1 MSDAIVRLR
10 LDAGNYSQTLKS
22 ATRELQN
29 TVRQVREMGATFA
42 VTDKEETNFAQ
53 SFAKLATSATST
65 KQQLREITSA
75 INDLKTAYAAMT
87 GEERNSPF
95 GKGLKDSIDQLIERA
110 GILRDTMADT
120 TQAINNAASDTR
132 GFDQL
137 IGAANVMTGAYGVL
151 TAGAELFGM
160 STLSNSEAMRKLQTA
175 IALCSSAQ
183 TLQNA
188 LQKQGAVYQ
197 GVLAVQARARAQA
210 EALATS
216 STKAATVAQKAFNL
230 VAKANPYALLATAIV
245 AVGSAL
251 YAFTQKSKEA
261 SNVSG
266 ELSDKIKAQQS
277 LIKGTA
283 DAASGNITE
292 FEKLS
297 IEWANLRTE
306 AQQKQWIHDNQS
318 AFERLGL
325 SVNSVSGAFDVF
337 VRNKSKYIQAMTE
350 IARASAYMDLAKEQF
365 KKGVENS
372 LKVTKAP
379 TAKAGDYVSG
389 LSKEEQE
396 FIRGN
401 KKYYTTQQKMY
412 GGYRLSF
419 PTLTPA
425 GAQALFKRRSRN
437 ALRAK
442 NKNTEDINAVGE
454 YYIQKALDSGNK
466 AEELGLKSGGTS
478 KTQRR
483 RSGSGRT
490 VAAAVNKPLT
500 AEEKAE
506 LWRKANDE
514 MQKGTHGL
522 FNSSLKDANAA
533 YNENVKRLSG
543 NGAEYYAFRKLN
555 ELTPTELTPFK
566 LKDEQGY
573 KQSDGFKSLKFTES
587 ITKLRSGLDKVSDGI
602 SAGSSLVS
610 NISSIITTLGG
621 NSEALKTLTAVL
633 GIVSAVIQVATTAI
647 EVGAIAGLI
656 PFSNRFEGNAGGLQ
670 GLVADGS
677 IGGGQTLTAT
687 IKGEDIYLSNRNY
700 TRRTGK

>member
-10 LDAGNYSQTLKS
+10 LDAGNYEQTLKS

-53 SFAKLATSATST
+53 SFGRLATSASST
-65 KQQLREITSA
+65 KQQLREITAA
-75 INDLKTAYAAMT
+75 INDLKTAYTAMT

-95 GKGLKDSIDQLIERA
+95 GQGLKDSIDQLIERA

-137 IGAANVMTGAYGVL
+137 IGAANVMAGSYGVL
-151 TAGAELFGM
+151 SAGAELFGM

-230 VAKANPYALLATAIV
+230 VAKSNPYVLLASAIV
-245 AVGSAL
+245 AVGTAL

-261 SNVSG
+261 TSNASLLEDAIKSVKGATVDNQAKLEAYKTTLETAEKGTYQYAQAEKGLLEMAKSFNVSIQTKNG
-266 ELSDKIKAQQS
+266 H
-277 LIKGTA
+277 
-283 DAASGNITE
+283 IT
-292 FEKLS
+292 
-297 IEWANLRTE
+297 NL
-306 AQQKQWIHDNQS
+306 
-318 AFERLGL
+318 
-325 SVNSVSGAFDVF
+325 
-337 VRNKSKYIQAMTE
+337 
-350 IARASAYMDLAKEQF
+350 
-365 KKGVENS
+365 
-372 LKVTKAP
+372 TKAYN
-379 TAKAGDYVSG
+379 D
-389 LSKEEQE
+389 LSKAIWNASVQEAMFEANKNAIQKLIELKKEEAN
-396 FIRGN
+396 IRKNIATN
-401 KKYYTTQQKMY
+401 KKYEENSIST
-412 GGYRLSF
+412 S
-419 PTLTPA
+419 
-425 GAQALFKRRSRN
+425 
-437 ALRAK
+437 
-442 NKNTEDINAVGE
+442 DINTV
-454 YYIQKALDSGNK
+454 DSGTLRGKRLEGDLASNLK
-466 AEELGLKSGGTS
+466 AQEQVEQDLNTTNQQLNSMWKNVPYADNGGGTPKS
-478 KTQRR
+478 R
-483 RSGSGRT
+483 RSGGGGRT
-490 VAAAVNKPLT
+490 VAAAVEKPLT

-533 YNENVKRLSG
+533 YNENVKHLSS

-566 LKDEQGY
+566 FQDNQGY
-573 KQSDGFKSLKFTES
+573 KQSDGFQSLKFTES
-587 ITKLRSGLDKVSDGI
+587 ITKLRSGLDKVSDGV

-621 NSEALKTLTAVL
+621 NSEALKTLTTVL
-633 GIVSAVIQVATTAI
+633 GIVSSVIQVATTAI
-647 EVGAIAGLI
+647 EVGAILGLI
-656 PFSNRFEGNAGGLQ
+656 PLSNRFEGNAGGLQ
-670 GLVADGS
+670 GLIADGT

-700 TRRTGK
+700 TRRAGK

>member
-10 LDAGNYSQTLKS
+10 LDAGNYEQTLKS

-53 SFAKLATSATST
+53 SFGRLATSASST
-65 KQQLREITSA
+65 KQQLREITAA
-75 INDLKTAYAAMT
+75 INDLKTAYTAMT

-95 GKGLKDSIDQLIERA
+95 GQGLKDSIDQLIERA

-137 IGAANVMTGAYGVL
+137 IGAANVMAGSYGVL
-151 TAGAELFGM
+151 SAGAELFGV

-245 AVGSAL
+245 AVGTAL

-261 SNVSG
+261 TSNARLLEDAIKSVKGATVDNQAKLEAYKTTLETAEKGTYQYAQAEKGLLEMAKSFNVSVQTKNG
-266 ELSDKIKAQQS
+266 HIV
-277 LIKGTA
+277 
-283 DAASGNITE
+283 
-292 FEKLS
+292 
-297 IEWANLRTE
+297 NL
-306 AQQKQWIHDNQS
+306 
-318 AFERLGL
+318 
-325 SVNSVSGAFDVF
+325 
-337 VRNKSKYIQAMTE
+337 
-350 IARASAYMDLAKEQF
+350 
-365 KKGVENS
+365 
-372 LKVTKAP
+372 TKAYN
-379 TAKAGDYVSG
+379 D
-389 LSKEEQE
+389 LSKAIWNASVQEAMFEANKNAIQKLIELKKEEAN
-396 FIRGN
+396 IRKNIATN
-401 KKYYTTQQKMY
+401 KKYEDNSIST
-412 GGYRLSF
+412 S
-419 PTLTPA
+419 
-425 GAQALFKRRSRN
+425 
-437 ALRAK
+437 
-442 NKNTEDINAVGE
+442 DINTV
-454 YYIQKALDSGNK
+454 DSGTLRGKRLEGNLAANLK
-466 AEELGLKSGGTS
+466 AQKQVEQDLQTTNQQLNSMWEKVPYADNGGGTPKS
-478 KTQRR
+478 R
-483 RSGSGRT
+483 RSGGGRT
-490 VAAAVNKPLT
+490 VAATVNKPLT

-533 YNENVKRLSG
+533 YNENVKRLSS

-566 LKDEQGY
+566 FQDNQGY
-573 KQSDGFKSLKFTES
+573 KQSDGFQSLKFTES
-587 ITKLRSGLDKVSDGI
+587 ITKLRSGLDKVSDGV

-621 NSEALKTLTAVL
+621 NSEALKTLTTVL

-647 EVGAIAGLI
+647 EVGAILGLV
-656 PFSNRFEGNAGGLQ
+656 PLSNRFEGNAGGLQ
-670 GLVADGS
+670 GLIADGT

-700 TRRTGK
+700 IRRTGK

>member
-65 KQQLREITSA
+65 KQQLREITAA
-75 INDLKTAYAAMT
+75 INDLKTAYAAMS

-95 GKGLKDSIDQLIERA
+95 GRGLKDSIDQLIERA

-245 AVGSAL
+245 AVGTAL

-292 FEKLS
+292 FEKLC

-325 SVNSVSGAFDVF
+325 SVNSISDGFDVF
-337 VRNKSKYIQAMTE
+337 VRNKSRYIQAMTE
-350 IARASAYMDLAKEQF
+350 IARASAYMDLAKAQF
-365 KKGVENS
+365 KKGIENS
-372 LKVTKAP
+372 LKTTKVA
-379 TAKAGDYVSG
+379 TAKAGDNVYT
-389 LSKEEQE
+389 LSEDEQA
-396 FIRGN
+396 FVFGN
-401 KKYYTTQQKMY
+401 KKYHNTYKRY
-412 GGYRLSF
+412 GGSF
-419 PTLTPA
+419 STLTPA

-442 NKNTEDINAVGE
+442 DKQTEDINAVGE

-490 VAAAVNKPLT
+490 VAAAVAKPLT

-506 LWRKANDE
+506 LWRKANEE

-566 LKDEQGY
+566 FQDNQGY
-573 KQSDGFKSLKFTES
+573 KQSEDFKQLKFTES
-587 ITKLRSGLDKVSDGI
+587 ITKLRSGLDEMSNGV
-602 SAGSSLVS
+602 SAGSSLIDGIS
-610 NISSIITTLGG
+610 NIITKLGG
-621 NSEALKTLTAVL
+621 NSEALKTLTTAL

-647 EVGAIAGLI
+647 EVGAILGLI
-656 PFSNRFEGNAGGLQ
+656 PLSNRFEGNAGGLQ
-670 GLVADGS
+670 GLIADGT

-700 TRRTGK
+700 IRRTGK

>member
-65 KQQLREITSA
+65 KQQLREITA
-75 INDLKTAYAAMT
+75 TINDLKTAYAAMT

-95 GKGLKDSIDQLIERA
+95 GRGLKDSIDQLIERA

-245 AVGSAL
+245 AVGTAL

-261 SNVSG
+261 TSNASLLEDAIKSVKGATVDNQAKLEAYKTTLETAKKGTYQYAQAEKGLLEMAKSFNVSIQTKNG
-266 ELSDKIKAQQS
+266 H
-277 LIKGTA
+277 
-283 DAASGNITE
+283 IT
-292 FEKLS
+292 
-297 IEWANLRTE
+297 NL
-306 AQQKQWIHDNQS
+306 
-318 AFERLGL
+318 
-325 SVNSVSGAFDVF
+325 
-337 VRNKSKYIQAMTE
+337 
-350 IARASAYMDLAKEQF
+350 
-365 KKGVENS
+365 
-372 LKVTKAP
+372 TKAY
-379 TAKAGDYVSG
+379 KD
-389 LSKEEQE
+389 LSKAIWNASVQEAMFEANKNAIQKLIELKKEEAN
-396 FIRGN
+396 IRKNIANN
-401 KKYYTTQQKMY
+401 KKYEDNSIST
-412 GGYRLSF
+412 S
-419 PTLTPA
+419 
-425 GAQALFKRRSRN
+425 
-437 ALRAK
+437 
-442 NKNTEDINAVGE
+442 DINTV
-454 YYIQKALDSGNK
+454 DSGTLRGKRLEGDLASNRK
-466 AEELGLKSGGTS
+466 AQKQVEQDLRTTNQQLNSMWKNVPYADNGGGTPKS
-478 KTQRR
+478 R
-483 RSGSGRT
+483 RSGGGGRT

-543 NGAEYYAFRKLN
+543 NGAEYYAYRKLN

-566 LKDEQGY
+566 FQDEQGY
-573 KQSDGFKSLKFTES
+573 RQSDGFKSLKFTES

-621 NSEALKTLTAVL
+621 NSEALKTLTTVL

-647 EVGAIAGLI
+647 EVGAIMGLI
-656 PFSNRFEGNAGGLQ
+656 PLSNRFEGNAGGLQ

>member
-65 KQQLREITSA
+65 KQQLREITAA

-160 STLSNSEAMRKLQTA
+160 STLSNGEAMRKLQTA

-230 VAKANPYALLATAIV
+230 VAKSNPYVLLASAIV
-245 AVGSAL
+245 AVGTAL

-261 SNVSG
+261 SSASG
-266 ELSDKIKAQQS
+266 GLSEKIKAQQA
-277 LIKGTA
+277 LMKGTA
-283 DAASGNITE
+283 DAAGGNIAE

-306 AQQKQWIHDNQS
+306 AQQKQWIYENQS
-318 AFERLGL
+318 AFKRLGL
-325 SVNSVSGAFDVF
+325 SINSISDAFDVL
-337 VRNKSKYIQAMTE
+337 VRNKGKYLQAMTE

-365 KKGVENS
+365 KKGIENS

-396 FIRGN
+396 FIKGN
-401 KKYYTTQQKMY
+401 KKYSTTQERVY
-412 GGYRLSF
+412 GGNKISYA
-419 PTLTPA
+419 TLTPA
-425 GAQALFKRRSRN
+425 GAQALFLRRSRN

-442 NKNTEDINAVGE
+442 DEQTGEINAVGE
-454 YYIQKALDSGNK
+454 YYIQQALNSEKKAK
-466 AEELGLKSGGTS
+466 ELGLESGGTPKS
-478 KTQRR
+478 R
-483 RSGSGRT
+483 RSGGGGRT

-543 NGAEYYAFRKLN
+543 NGAEYYAYRKLN

-566 LKDEQGY
+566 FQDNQGY
-573 KQSDGFKSLKFTES
+573 KQSEDFKQLKFTES
-587 ITKLRSGLDKVSDGI
+587 ITKLRSGLDDVSNGV
-602 SAGSSLVS
+602 SAGSSLVDGIS
-610 NISSIITTLGG
+610 NIITTLGG
-621 NSEALKTLTAVL
+621 NSEALKTLTTAL

-647 EVGAIAGLI
+647 EVGAILGLI
-656 PFSNRFEGNAGGLQ
+656 PLSNRFEGNAGGLQ
-670 GLVADGS
+670 GLIADGTV
-677 IGGGQTLTAT
+677 GGGQTLTAT
-687 IKGEDIYLSNRNY
+687 LKGEDIYLSNRNY

>member
-65 KQQLREITSA
+65 KQQLREITAA

-151 TAGAELFGM
+151 TAGAELFGV

-245 AVGSAL
+245 AVGTAL

-292 FEKLS
+292 FEKLC

-325 SVNSVSGAFDVF
+325 SVNSISDAFDVF
-337 VRNKSKYIQAMTE
+337 VRNKSRYIQAMTE
-350 IARASAYMDLAKEQF
+350 IARASAYMDLAKAQF
-365 KKGVENS
+365 KKGIENS
-372 LKVTKAP
+372 LKTTKAA
-379 TAKAGDYVSG
+379 TAKAGDNVYT
-389 LSKEEQE
+389 LSEDEQA
-396 FIRGN
+396 FVFGN
-401 KKYYTTQQKMY
+401 KKYHNTYKRY
-412 GGYRLSF
+412 GGSF
-419 PTLTPA
+419 STLTPA

-442 NKNTEDINAVGE
+442 DKQTEDINAVGE

-566 LKDEQGY
+566 FQDEQGY

-621 NSEALKTLTAVL
+621 NSEALKTLTTVL
-633 GIVSAVIQVATTAI
+633 GLVSAVIQVATTAI
-647 EVGAIAGLI
+647 EVGAIMGLI
-656 PFSNRFEGNAGGLQ
+656 PLSNRFEGNAGGLQ

>member
-65 KQQLREITSA
+65 KQQLREITAA

-95 GKGLKDSIDQLIERA
+95 GQGLKDSIDQLIERA

-245 AVGSAL
+245 AVGTAL
-251 YAFTQKSKEA
+251 VSFTSKAGEATSIGGTLGKTISSVGEGTVDSQAKLNAYKSTLETATQGTVQYQEAERGLLEMAKSFNVSIQTKNGHITNLTKAYNDLSDAIWNAAVQEAKFEANKAAVARLIKLKQQEAVLVENIKKSKELEEA
-261 SNVSG
+261 NGNIYTSSVTGISLSNVQAG
-266 ELSDKIKAQQS
+266 QTRNLQQQ
-277 LIKGTA
+277 LKGNRTNQQKTK
-283 DAASGNITE
+283 D
-292 FEKLS
+292 S
-297 IEWANLRTE
+297 IEKTNKTLDGLYRNTY
-306 AQQKQWIHDNQS
+306 AQDN
-318 AFERLGL
+318 G
-325 SVNSVSGAFDVF
+325 
-337 VRNKSKYIQAMTE
+337 
-350 IARASAYMDLAKEQF
+350 
-365 KKGVENS
+365 
-372 LKVTKAP
+372 
-379 TAKAGDYVSG
+379 
-389 LSKEEQE
+389 
-396 FIRGN
+396 
-401 KKYYTTQQKMY
+401 
-412 GGYRLSF
+412 
-419 PTLTPA
+419 
-425 GAQALFKRRSRN
+425 
-437 ALRAK
+437 
-442 NKNTEDINAVGE
+442 
-454 YYIQKALDSGNK
+454 
-466 AEELGLKSGGTS
+466 GGTS
-478 KTQRR
+478 KRR
-483 RSGSGRT
+483 RASGGRT
-490 VAAAVNKPLT
+490 AAAAVAKPLT

-566 LKDEQGY
+566 FQDEQGY

-621 NSEALKTLTAVL
+621 NSEALKTLTTVL

-647 EVGAIAGLI
+647 EVGAIMGLI
-656 PFSNRFEGNAGGLQ
+656 PLSNRFEGNAGGLQ

>member
-65 KQQLREITSA
+65 KQQLREITAA

-137 IGAANVMTGAYGVL
+137 IGAANVMAGSYGVL
-151 TAGAELFGM
+151 SAGAELFGM

-230 VAKANPYALLATAIV
+230 VAKSNPYVLLASAIV
-245 AVGSAL
+245 AVGTAL

-261 SNVSG
+261 TSNASLLEDAIKSVKGATVDNQAKLEAYKTTLETAKKGTYQYAQAEKGLLEMAKSFNVSIQTKNG
-266 ELSDKIKAQQS
+266 H
-277 LIKGTA
+277 
-283 DAASGNITE
+283 IT
-292 FEKLS
+292 
-297 IEWANLRTE
+297 NL
-306 AQQKQWIHDNQS
+306 
-318 AFERLGL
+318 
-325 SVNSVSGAFDVF
+325 
-337 VRNKSKYIQAMTE
+337 
-350 IARASAYMDLAKEQF
+350 
-365 KKGVENS
+365 
-372 LKVTKAP
+372 TKAYN
-379 TAKAGDYVSG
+379 D
-389 LSKEEQE
+389 LSKAIWNASVQEAMFEANKNAIQKLIELKKEEAN
-396 FIRGN
+396 IRKNIANN
-401 KKYYTTQQKMY
+401 KKYEDNSIST
-412 GGYRLSF
+412 S
-419 PTLTPA
+419 
-425 GAQALFKRRSRN
+425 
-437 ALRAK
+437 
-442 NKNTEDINAVGE
+442 DINTV
-454 YYIQKALDSGNK
+454 DSGTLRGKRLEGDLASNLK
-466 AEELGLKSGGTS
+466 AQKQVEQDLQTTNQQLNSMWKNVPYADNGGGTPKS
-478 KTQRR
+478 R
-483 RSGSGRT
+483 RSGGGGRT
-490 VAAAVNKPLT
+490 VAAAVEKPLT

-566 LKDEQGY
+566 FQDNQGY
-573 KQSDGFKSLKFTES
+573 KQSEDFKQLKFTES
-587 ITKLRSGLDKVSDGI
+587 ITKLRSGLDDVSNGV
-602 SAGSSLVS
+602 SAGSSLVDGIS
-610 NISSIITTLGG
+610 NIITTLGG
-621 NSEALKTLTAVL
+621 NSEALKTLTTAL

-647 EVGAIAGLI
+647 EVGAILGLI
-656 PFSNRFEGNAGGLQ
+656 PLSNRFEGNAGGLQ
-670 GLVADGS
+670 GLIADGT

-700 TRRTGK
+700 IRRTGK

>member
-65 KQQLREITSA
+65 KQQLREITAA

-95 GKGLKDSIDQLIERA
+95 GRGLKDSIDQLIERA

-230 VAKANPYALLATAIV
+230 VAKANPYALLATAIA
-245 AVGSAL
+245 AVGTAL

-261 SNVSG
+261 TSNACLLEDAIKSVKGATVDNQAKLEAYKTTLETAKKGTYQYAQAEKGLLEMAKSFNVSIQTKNG
-266 ELSDKIKAQQS
+266 H
-277 LIKGTA
+277 
-283 DAASGNITE
+283 IT
-292 FEKLS
+292 
-297 IEWANLRTE
+297 NL
-306 AQQKQWIHDNQS
+306 
-318 AFERLGL
+318 
-325 SVNSVSGAFDVF
+325 
-337 VRNKSKYIQAMTE
+337 
-350 IARASAYMDLAKEQF
+350 
-365 KKGVENS
+365 
-372 LKVTKAP
+372 TKAYN
-379 TAKAGDYVSG
+379 D
-389 LSKEEQE
+389 LSKAIWNASVQEAMFEANKNAIQKLIELKKEEAN
-396 FIRGN
+396 IRKNIATN
-401 KKYYTTQQKMY
+401 KKYEDNSISTSDINTVDSGTLRGKRLEGDLASNLKAQKQVEQDLQTTNQQLSSMWKNVPY
-412 GGYRLSF
+412 ADNGGETS
-419 PTLTPA
+419 
-425 GAQALFKRRSRN
+425 KRR
-437 ALRAK
+437 RA
-442 NKNTEDINAVGE
+442 
-454 YYIQKALDSGNK
+454 SG
-466 AEELGLKSGGTS
+466 
-478 KTQRR
+478 
-483 RSGSGRT
+483 GRT
-490 VAAAVNKPLT
+490 VAAAVEKPLT

-533 YNENVKRLSG
+533 YSENVKRLSG

-566 LKDEQGY
+566 FQDKQGY

-621 NSEALKTLTAVL
+621 NSEALKTLTTVL

-647 EVGAIAGLI
+647 EVGAIMGLI
-656 PFSNRFEGNAGGLQ
+656 PLSNRFEGNAGGLQ

-677 IGGGQTLTAT
+677 VGGGQTLTAT

>member
-65 KQQLREITSA
+65 KQQLREITAA

-245 AVGSAL
+245 AVGTAL

-261 SNVSG
+261 TSNASLLEDAIKSVKGATVDNQAKLEAYKTTLETAEKGTYQYAQAEKGLLEMAKSFNVSIQTKNG
-266 ELSDKIKAQQS
+266 H
-277 LIKGTA
+277 
-283 DAASGNITE
+283 IT
-292 FEKLS
+292 
-297 IEWANLRTE
+297 NL
-306 AQQKQWIHDNQS
+306 
-318 AFERLGL
+318 
-325 SVNSVSGAFDVF
+325 
-337 VRNKSKYIQAMTE
+337 
-350 IARASAYMDLAKEQF
+350 
-365 KKGVENS
+365 
-372 LKVTKAP
+372 TKAYN
-379 TAKAGDYVSG
+379 D
-389 LSKEEQE
+389 LSKAIWNASVQEAMFEANKNAIQKLIELKKEEAN
-396 FIRGN
+396 IRKNIATN
-401 KKYYTTQQKMY
+401 KKYEENSIST
-412 GGYRLSF
+412 S
-419 PTLTPA
+419 
-425 GAQALFKRRSRN
+425 
-437 ALRAK
+437 
-442 NKNTEDINAVGE
+442 DINTV
-454 YYIQKALDSGNK
+454 DSGTLRGKRLEGDLASNLK
-466 AEELGLKSGGTS
+466 AQEQVEQDLNTTNQQLSSMWKNVTYADNGGGTPKS
-478 KTQRR
+478 R
-483 RSGSGRT
+483 RSGGGRT

-566 LKDEQGY
+566 FQDEQGY

-621 NSEALKTLTAVL
+621 NSEALKTLTTVL

-647 EVGAIAGLI
+647 EVGAIMGLI
-656 PFSNRFEGNAGGLQ
+656 PLSNRFEGNAGGLQ

>member
-65 KQQLREITSA
+65 KQQLREITA
-75 INDLKTAYAAMT
+75 TINDLKTAYAAMT

-95 GKGLKDSIDQLIERA
+95 GRGLKDSIDQLIERA

-245 AVGSAL
+245 AVGTAL

-261 SNVSG
+261 TSNASLLEDAIKSVKGATVDNQAKLEAYKTTLETAKKGTYQYAQAEKGLLEMAKSFNVSIQTKNG
-266 ELSDKIKAQQS
+266 H
-277 LIKGTA
+277 
-283 DAASGNITE
+283 IT
-292 FEKLS
+292 
-297 IEWANLRTE
+297 NL
-306 AQQKQWIHDNQS
+306 
-318 AFERLGL
+318 
-325 SVNSVSGAFDVF
+325 
-337 VRNKSKYIQAMTE
+337 
-350 IARASAYMDLAKEQF
+350 
-365 KKGVENS
+365 
-372 LKVTKAP
+372 TKAY
-379 TAKAGDYVSG
+379 KD
-389 LSKEEQE
+389 LSKAIWNASVQEAMFEANKNANQKLIELKKEEAN
-396 FIRGN
+396 IRKNIANN
-401 KKYYTTQQKMY
+401 KKYEDNSIST
-412 GGYRLSF
+412 S
-419 PTLTPA
+419 
-425 GAQALFKRRSRN
+425 
-437 ALRAK
+437 
-442 NKNTEDINAVGE
+442 DINTV
-454 YYIQKALDSGNK
+454 DSGTLRGKRLEGDLASNRK
-466 AEELGLKSGGTS
+466 AQEQVEQDLRTTNQQLNSMWKNVPYADNGGGTPKS
-478 KTQRR
+478 R
-483 RSGSGRT
+483 RSGGGGRT

-543 NGAEYYAFRKLN
+543 NGAEYYAYRKLN

-566 LKDEQGY
+566 FQDEQGY
-573 KQSDGFKSLKFTES
+573 RQSDGFKSLKFTES

-621 NSEALKTLTAVL
+621 NSEALKTLTTVL

-647 EVGAIAGLI
+647 EVGAIMGLI
-656 PFSNRFEGNAGGLQ
+656 PLSNRFEGNAGGLQ

>member
-10 LDAGNYSQTLKS
+10 LDAGNYEQTLKS

-65 KQQLREITSA
+65 KQQLREITAA

-95 GKGLKDSIDQLIERA
+95 GRGLKDSIDQLIERA

-137 IGAANVMTGAYGVL
+137 IGAANVMAGSYGVL
-151 TAGAELFGM
+151 SAGAELFGV

-230 VAKANPYALLATAIV
+230 VAKANPYVLLASAIV
-245 AVGSAL
+245 AVGTAL

-261 SNVSG
+261 TSNASLLEDAIKSVKGATVDNQAKLEAYKTTLETAKKGTYQYAQAEKGLLEMAKSFNVSIQTKNG
-266 ELSDKIKAQQS
+266 H
-277 LIKGTA
+277 
-283 DAASGNITE
+283 IT
-292 FEKLS
+292 
-297 IEWANLRTE
+297 NL
-306 AQQKQWIHDNQS
+306 
-318 AFERLGL
+318 
-325 SVNSVSGAFDVF
+325 
-337 VRNKSKYIQAMTE
+337 
-350 IARASAYMDLAKEQF
+350 
-365 KKGVENS
+365 
-372 LKVTKAP
+372 TKAY
-379 TAKAGDYVSG
+379 KD
-389 LSKEEQE
+389 LSKAIWNASVQEAMFEANKNAIQKLIELKKEEAN
-396 FIRGN
+396 IRKNIANN
-401 KKYYTTQQKMY
+401 KKYEDNSIST
-412 GGYRLSF
+412 S
-419 PTLTPA
+419 
-425 GAQALFKRRSRN
+425 
-437 ALRAK
+437 
-442 NKNTEDINAVGE
+442 DINTV
-454 YYIQKALDSGNK
+454 DSGTLRGKRLEGELASNLK
-466 AEELGLKSGGTS
+466 AQEQVEQDLNTTNQQLNSMWKNAPYADNGGGTPKS
-478 KTQRR
+478 R
-483 RSGSGRT
+483 RSGGGGRT
-490 VAAAVNKPLT
+490 VAAAVEKPLT

-533 YNENVKRLSG
+533 YNENVKRLSS

-566 LKDEQGY
+566 FQDEQGY
-573 KQSDGFKSLKFTES
+573 KQSDDFKSLKFTES

-621 NSEALKTLTAVL
+621 NSEALKTLTTVL

-647 EVGAIAGLI
+647 EVGAIMGLI
-656 PFSNRFEGNAGGLQ
+656 PLSNRFEGNAGGLQ

>member
-10 LDAGNYSQTLKS
+10 LDAGNYEQTLKS

-53 SFAKLATSATST
+53 SFGRLATSASST
-65 KQQLREITSA
+65 KQQLREITAA
-75 INDLKTAYAAMT
+75 INDLKTAYTAMT

-95 GKGLKDSIDQLIERA
+95 GQGLKDSIDQLIERA

-137 IGAANVMTGAYGVL
+137 IGAANVMAGSYGVL
-151 TAGAELFGM
+151 SAGAELFGM

-245 AVGSAL
+245 AVGTAL

-261 SNVSG
+261 TSNASLLEDAIKSVKGATVDNQAKLEAYKTTLETAEKGTYQYAQAEKGLLEMAKSFNVSIQTKNG
-266 ELSDKIKAQQS
+266 H
-277 LIKGTA
+277 
-283 DAASGNITE
+283 IT
-292 FEKLS
+292 
-297 IEWANLRTE
+297 NL
-306 AQQKQWIHDNQS
+306 
-318 AFERLGL
+318 
-325 SVNSVSGAFDVF
+325 
-337 VRNKSKYIQAMTE
+337 
-350 IARASAYMDLAKEQF
+350 
-365 KKGVENS
+365 
-372 LKVTKAP
+372 TKAYN
-379 TAKAGDYVSG
+379 D
-389 LSKEEQE
+389 LSKAIWNASVQEAMFEANKNAIQKLIELKKEEAN
-396 FIRGN
+396 IRKNIATN
-401 KKYYTTQQKMY
+401 KKYEGNSIST
-412 GGYRLSF
+412 S
-419 PTLTPA
+419 
-425 GAQALFKRRSRN
+425 
-437 ALRAK
+437 
-442 NKNTEDINAVGE
+442 DINTV
-454 YYIQKALDSGNK
+454 DSGTLRGKRLEGDLASNLK
-466 AEELGLKSGGTS
+466 AQEQVEQDLNTTNQQLNSMWKNAPYADNGGGTPKS
-478 KTQRR
+478 R
-483 RSGSGRT
+483 RSGGGGRT

-522 FNSSLKDANAA
+522 FNSSLKNANAA
-533 YNENVKRLSG
+533 YNENVKRLSS

-566 LKDEQGY
+566 FQDEQGY
-573 KQSDGFKSLKFTES
+573 KQSDDFKSLKFTES

-621 NSEALKTLTAVL
+621 NSEALKTLTTVL

-647 EVGAIAGLI
+647 EVGAIMGLI
-656 PFSNRFEGNAGGLQ
+656 PLSNRFEGNTGGLQ
-670 GLVADGS
+670 GLIADGT

-700 TRRTGK
+700 IRRTGK

>member
-10 LDAGNYSQTLKS
+10 LDAGNYEQTLKS

-53 SFAKLATSATST
+53 SFGRLATSASST
-65 KQQLREITSA
+65 KQQLREITAA
-75 INDLKTAYAAMT
+75 INDLKTAYTAMT

-95 GKGLKDSIDQLIERA
+95 GQGIKDSIDQLIERA

-137 IGAANVMTGAYGVL
+137 IGAANVMAGSYGVL
-151 TAGAELFGM
+151 SAGAELFGV

-245 AVGSAL
+245 AVGTAL

-261 SNVSG
+261 TSNARLLEDAIKSVKGVTVDNQAKLEAYKTTLETAEKGTYQYAQAEKGLLEMAKSFNVSIQTKNG
-266 ELSDKIKAQQS
+266 H
-277 LIKGTA
+277 
-283 DAASGNITE
+283 IT
-292 FEKLS
+292 
-297 IEWANLRTE
+297 NL
-306 AQQKQWIHDNQS
+306 
-318 AFERLGL
+318 
-325 SVNSVSGAFDVF
+325 
-337 VRNKSKYIQAMTE
+337 
-350 IARASAYMDLAKEQF
+350 
-365 KKGVENS
+365 
-372 LKVTKAP
+372 TKAYN
-379 TAKAGDYVSG
+379 D
-389 LSKEEQE
+389 LSKAIWNASVQEAMFEANKNAIQKLIELKKEEAN
-396 FIRGN
+396 IRKNIATN
-401 KKYYTTQQKMY
+401 KKYEENSIST
-412 GGYRLSF
+412 S
-419 PTLTPA
+419 
-425 GAQALFKRRSRN
+425 
-437 ALRAK
+437 
-442 NKNTEDINAVGE
+442 DINTVDSGTLRGKRLEGDLAAN
-454 YYIQKALDSGNK
+454 QKAQKQVEQDLRTTNQQLNSMWKNVPYADNG
-466 AEELGLKSGGTS
+466 GGTPKS
-478 KTQRR
+478 R
-483 RSGSGRT
+483 RSGGGRT
-490 VAAAVNKPLT
+490 VAAAVKKPLT
-500 AEEKAE
+500 AEEKAG

-533 YNENVKRLSG
+533 YNENVKRLSS

-566 LKDEQGY
+566 FQDNQGY
-573 KQSDGFKSLKFTES
+573 KQSEDFKQLKFTES
-587 ITKLRSGLDKVSDGI
+587 ITKLRSGLDEMSNGV
-602 SAGSSLVS
+602 SAGSSLVDGIS
-610 NISSIITTLGG
+610 NIITTLGG
-621 NSEALKTLTAVL
+621 NSEALKTLTTVL

-647 EVGAIAGLI
+647 EVGAIMGLI
-656 PFSNRFEGNAGGLQ
+656 PLSNRFEGNAGGLQ
-670 GLVADGS
+670 GLIADGT

-700 TRRTGK
+700 IRRTGK

>member
-1 MSDAIVRLR
+1 MSDAIIRLR
-10 LDAGNYSQTLKS
+10 LDAGNYEQTLKS

-53 SFAKLATSATST
+53 SFGRLATSASST
-65 KQQLREITSA
+65 KQQLREITAA
-75 INDLKTAYAAMT
+75 INDLKTAYTAMT

-95 GKGLKDSIDQLIERA
+95 GQGLKDSIDQLIERA

-137 IGAANVMTGAYGVL
+137 IGAANVMAGSYGVL
-151 TAGAELFGM
+151 SAGAELFGM

-197 GVLAVQARARAQA
+197 GVMAVQARARAQA

-230 VAKANPYALLATAIV
+230 VAKANPYALLATAIA
-245 AVGSAL
+245 AVGTAL

-261 SNVSG
+261 TSNARLLEDAIKSVKGATVDNQAKLEAYKTTLETAEKGTYQYAQAEKGLLEMAKSFNVSVQTKNGHIVNLTKAYNDLSKAIWNASLQEAMFEANKSAIQKLIELKKEEADLKGRIKKSKELEEANGNIYTNSVTGISLSNVQAG
-266 ELSDKIKAQQS
+266 LTHNLQQRLTANQKAQERVEQGLQTTNQQLNS
-277 LIKGTA
+277 MWKKVPYA
-283 DAASGNITE
+283 DNG
-292 FEKLS
+292 
-297 IEWANLRTE
+297 
-306 AQQKQWIHDNQS
+306 
-318 AFERLGL
+318 
-325 SVNSVSGAFDVF
+325 
-337 VRNKSKYIQAMTE
+337 
-350 IARASAYMDLAKEQF
+350 
-365 KKGVENS
+365 
-372 LKVTKAP
+372 
-379 TAKAGDYVSG
+379 
-389 LSKEEQE
+389 
-396 FIRGN
+396 
-401 KKYYTTQQKMY
+401 
-412 GGYRLSF
+412 
-419 PTLTPA
+419 
-425 GAQALFKRRSRN
+425 
-437 ALRAK
+437 
-442 NKNTEDINAVGE
+442 
-454 YYIQKALDSGNK
+454 
-466 AEELGLKSGGTS
+466 GGTPKS
-478 KTQRR
+478 R
-483 RSGSGRT
+483 RSGGNGRT

-533 YNENVKRLSG
+533 YNENVKRLSS

-566 LKDEQGY
+566 FQDNQGY
-573 KQSDGFKSLKFTES
+573 KQSDGFQSLKFTES
-587 ITKLRSGLDKVSDGI
+587 ITKLRSGLDKVSDGV

-621 NSEALKTLTAVL
+621 NSEALKTLTTVL

-647 EVGAIAGLI
+647 EVGAILGLV
-656 PFSNRFEGNAGGLQ
+656 PLSNRFEGNAGGLQ
-670 GLVADGS
+670 GLIADGT

-700 TRRTGK
+700 IRRTGK

>member
-10 LDAGNYSQTLKS
+10 LDAGNYEQTLKS

-53 SFAKLATSATST
+53 SFGRLATSASST
-65 KQQLREITSA
+65 KQQLREITAA
-75 INDLKTAYAAMT
+75 INDLKTAYTAMT

-95 GKGLKDSIDQLIERA
+95 GQGLKDSIDQLIERA

-137 IGAANVMTGAYGVL
+137 IGAANVMAGSYGVL
-151 TAGAELFGM
+151 SAGAELFGI

-245 AVGSAL
+245 AVGTAL

-261 SNVSG
+261 TSNARLLEDAIKSVKGATVDNQAKLEAYKTTLETAEKGTYQYAQAEKGLLEMAKSFNVSVQTKNG
-266 ELSDKIKAQQS
+266 HIV
-277 LIKGTA
+277 
-283 DAASGNITE
+283 
-292 FEKLS
+292 
-297 IEWANLRTE
+297 NL
-306 AQQKQWIHDNQS
+306 
-318 AFERLGL
+318 
-325 SVNSVSGAFDVF
+325 
-337 VRNKSKYIQAMTE
+337 
-350 IARASAYMDLAKEQF
+350 
-365 KKGVENS
+365 
-372 LKVTKAP
+372 TKAYN
-379 TAKAGDYVSG
+379 D
-389 LSKEEQE
+389 LSKAIWNASLQEAMFEANKNAIQKLIELKKEEAN
-396 FIRGN
+396 IRKNIATN
-401 KKYYTTQQKMY
+401 KKYEENSIST
-412 GGYRLSF
+412 S
-419 PTLTPA
+419 
-425 GAQALFKRRSRN
+425 
-437 ALRAK
+437 
-442 NKNTEDINAVGE
+442 DINTVDSGTLRGKRLEGDLAAN
-454 YYIQKALDSGNK
+454 QKAQKQVEQDLQTTNQQLNSMWEKVPYADNG
-466 AEELGLKSGGTS
+466 GGTPKS
-478 KTQRR
+478 R
-483 RSGSGRT
+483 RSGGGRT
-490 VAAAVNKPLT
+490 VAAAVKKPLT

-533 YNENVKRLSG
+533 YNENVKRLSS

-566 LKDEQGY
+566 FQDNQGY
-573 KQSDGFKSLKFTES
+573 KQSEDFKQLKFTES
-587 ITKLRSGLDKVSDGI
+587 ITKLRSGLDEVSNGV
-602 SAGSSLVS
+602 SAGSSLVDGIS
-610 NISSIITTLGG
+610 NIITTLGG
-621 NSEALKTLTAVL
+621 NSEALKTLTTAL

-647 EVGAIAGLI
+647 EVGAILGLI
-656 PFSNRFEGNAGGLQ
+656 PLSNRFEGNAGGLQ
-670 GLVADGS
+670 GLIADGT

-700 TRRTGK
+700 IRRTGK

>member
-10 LDAGNYSQTLKS
+10 LDAGNYEQTLKS

-53 SFAKLATSATST
+53 SFGRLATSASST
-65 KQQLREITSA
+65 KQQLREITAA
-75 INDLKTAYAAMT
+75 INDLKTAYTAMT

-95 GKGLKDSIDQLIERA
+95 GQGLKDSIDQLIERA

-137 IGAANVMTGAYGVL
+137 IGAANVMAGSYGVL
-151 TAGAELFGM
+151 SAGAELFGV

-175 IALCSSAQ
+175 ITLCSSAQ

-230 VAKANPYALLATAIV
+230 VAKANPYVLLASAIV
-245 AVGSAL
+245 AVGTAL

-261 SNVSG
+261 SNASG
-266 ELSDKIKAQQS
+266 GLSDKIKAQQT
-277 LIKGTA
+277 LMKGTA
-283 DAASGNITE
+283 DAASGNIAE

-306 AQQKQWIHDNQS
+306 AQQKQWIYENQS
-318 AFERLGL
+318 AFKRLGL
-325 SVNSVSGAFDVF
+325 SVNSISDAFDVF
-337 VRNKSKYIQAMTE
+337 VRNKGKYIQAMTE

-365 KKGVENS
+365 KKGIENS

-379 TAKAGDYVSG
+379 TAKAGDYVAG

-396 FIRGN
+396 FIKGN
-401 KKYYTTQQKMY
+401 KEYSTTQERMY
-412 GGYRLSF
+412 GGHKISF
-419 PTLTPA
+419 STLTQK
-425 GAQALFKRRSRN
+425 GVQALFKLRSRN

-442 NKNTEDINAVGE
+442 DKQTGDINARGE
-454 YYIQKALDSGNK
+454 YYIQQALNSEKKAK
-466 AEELGLKSGGTS
+466 ELGLESGGTPKS
-478 KTQRR
+478 R
-483 RSGSGRT
+483 RSGGGRT

-566 LKDEQGY
+566 FQDNQGY
-573 KQSDGFKSLKFTES
+573 KQSEDFKQLKFTES
-587 ITKLRSGLDKVSDGI
+587 ITKLRSGLDEMSNGV
-602 SAGSSLVS
+602 SAGSSLVDGIS
-610 NISSIITTLGG
+610 NIITTLGG
-621 NSEALKTLTAVL
+621 NSEALKTLTTVL

-647 EVGAIAGLI
+647 EVGAIMGLI
-656 PFSNRFEGNAGGLQ
+656 PLSNRFEGNAGGLQ
-670 GLVADGS
+670 GLIADGT

-700 TRRTGK
+700 IRRTGK

>member
-65 KQQLREITSA
+65 KQQLREITAA

-95 GKGLKDSIDQLIERA
+95 GRGLKDSIDQLIERA

-151 TAGAELFGM
+151 TAGAELFGI

-175 IALCSSAQ
+175 LALCSSAQ

-230 VAKANPYALLATAIV
+230 VARVNPYALLATAIV
-245 AVGSAL
+245 AVGTAL

-261 SNVSG
+261 SNASG
-266 ELSDKIKAQQS
+266 GLSEKIKAQQA
-277 LIKGTA
+277 LMKGTA

-325 SVNSVSGAFDVF
+325 SVNSISDAFDVF
-337 VRNKSKYIQAMTE
+337 VRDKRKYIQAMTE
-350 IARASAYMDLAKEQF
+350 IARAAAYMDLAKAQF
-365 KKGVENS
+365 KKGIENS
-372 LKVTKAP
+372 LKTTKAA
-379 TAKAGDYVSG
+379 TAKAGDSVSG
-389 LSKEEQE
+389 LSRDEQE
-396 FIRGN
+396 FIQGN
-401 KKYYTTQQKMY
+401 KKYSTTQEIIY
-412 GGYRLSF
+412 GGHKVSSSV
-419 PTLTPA
+419 LTPA

-442 NKNTEDINAVGE
+442 DKQTEDINAVGE

-483 RSGSGRT
+483 RSGGGRT
-490 VAAAVNKPLT
+490 VAAAVEKPLT

-514 MQKGTHGL
+514 MQKGTHGFL
-522 FNSSLKDANAA
+522 NSSFKDANAA
-533 YNENVKRLSG
+533 YNDKRLSS

-566 LKDEQGY
+566 FQDNQGY
-573 KQSDGFKSLKFTES
+573 KQSEDFKQLKFTES
-587 ITKLRSGLDKVSDGI
+587 ITKLRSGLDDVSNGV
-602 SAGSSLVS
+602 SAGSSLVDGIS
-610 NISSIITTLGG
+610 NIITTLGG
-621 NSEALKTLTAVL
+621 NSEALKTLTTAL

-647 EVGAIAGLI
+647 EVGAILGLI
-656 PFSNRFEGNAGGLQ
+656 PLSNRFEGNAGGLQ

>member
-65 KQQLREITSA
+65 KQQLREITAA

-230 VAKANPYALLATAIV
+230 VAKANPYALLATAII
-245 AVGSAL
+245 AVGTAL

-261 SNVSG
+261 TSNASLLEDAIKSVKGATVDNQAKLEAYKTTLETAKKGTYQYAQAEKGLLEMAKSFNVSIQTKNG
-266 ELSDKIKAQQS
+266 H
-277 LIKGTA
+277 
-283 DAASGNITE
+283 IT
-292 FEKLS
+292 
-297 IEWANLRTE
+297 NL
-306 AQQKQWIHDNQS
+306 
-318 AFERLGL
+318 
-325 SVNSVSGAFDVF
+325 
-337 VRNKSKYIQAMTE
+337 
-350 IARASAYMDLAKEQF
+350 
-365 KKGVENS
+365 
-372 LKVTKAP
+372 TKAYN
-379 TAKAGDYVSG
+379 D
-389 LSKEEQE
+389 LSKAIWNASVQEAMFEANKNAIQKLIELKKEEAN
-396 FIRGN
+396 IRKNIATN
-401 KKYYTTQQKMY
+401 KKYEDNSIST
-412 GGYRLSF
+412 S
-419 PTLTPA
+419 
-425 GAQALFKRRSRN
+425 
-437 ALRAK
+437 
-442 NKNTEDINAVGE
+442 DINTV
-454 YYIQKALDSGNK
+454 DSGTLRGKRLEGDLTSNLK
-466 AEELGLKSGGTS
+466 AQEQVKQDLRTTNQQLNSMWKNVPYADNGGGTPKS
-478 KTQRR
+478 R
-483 RSGSGRT
+483 RSGGGGRT

-566 LKDEQGY
+566 FQDEQGY

-602 SAGSSLVS
+602 SAGSTLVS

-621 NSEALKTLTAVL
+621 NSEALKTLTTVM

-647 EVGAIAGLI
+647 EVGAIMGLI
-656 PFSNRFEGNAGGLQ
+656 PLSNRFEGNAGGLQ

>member
-65 KQQLREITSA
+65 KQQLREITAA
-75 INDLKTAYAAMT
+75 INDLKTAYTAMT

-95 GKGLKDSIDQLIERA
+95 GQGLKDSIDQLIERA

-151 TAGAELFGM
+151 TAGAELFGV

-230 VAKANPYALLATAIV
+230 VAKANPYVLLASAIV
-245 AVGSAL
+245 AVGTAL

-261 SNVSG
+261 TSNVSLL
-266 ELSDKIKAQQS
+266 EDAIKSVKGATVDNQAK
-277 LIKGTA
+277 LEAYKTTLETAKKGTYQYA
-283 DAASGNITE
+283 QAEKGLLEMAKSFNVSIQTKNGHIT
-292 FEKLS
+292 
-297 IEWANLRTE
+297 NL
-306 AQQKQWIHDNQS
+306 
-318 AFERLGL
+318 
-325 SVNSVSGAFDVF
+325 
-337 VRNKSKYIQAMTE
+337 
-350 IARASAYMDLAKEQF
+350 
-365 KKGVENS
+365 
-372 LKVTKAP
+372 TKAY
-379 TAKAGDYVSG
+379 KD
-389 LSKEEQE
+389 LSKAIWNASVQEAMFEANKNAIQKLIELKKEEAN
-396 FIRGN
+396 IRKNIANN
-401 KKYYTTQQKMY
+401 KKYEDNSIST
-412 GGYRLSF
+412 S
-419 PTLTPA
+419 
-425 GAQALFKRRSRN
+425 
-437 ALRAK
+437 
-442 NKNTEDINAVGE
+442 DINTV
-454 YYIQKALDSGNK
+454 DSGTLRGKRLEGDLASNRK
-466 AEELGLKSGGTS
+466 AQKQVEQDLQTTNQQLSSMWKNVPYADNGGGTS
-478 KTQRR
+478 KKR
-483 RSGSGRT
+483 RSGGGRT
-490 VAAAVNKPLT
+490 VAATVEKPLT

-533 YNENVKRLSG
+533 YNENVKRLSS

-566 LKDEQGY
+566 FQDEQGY
-573 KQSDGFKSLKFTES
+573 KQSDDFKSLKFTES

-621 NSEALKTLTAVL
+621 NSEALKTLTTVL

-647 EVGAIAGLI
+647 EVGAIMGLI
-656 PFSNRFEGNAGGLQ
+656 PLSNRFEGNAGGLQ
-670 GLVADGS
+670 GLIADGTV
-677 IGGGQTLTAT
+677 GGGQTLTAT

>member
-10 LDAGNYSQTLKS
+10 LDAGNYEQTLKS

-53 SFAKLATSATST
+53 SFGRLATSASST
-65 KQQLREITSA
+65 KQQLREITAA
-75 INDLKTAYAAMT
+75 INDLKTAYTAMT

-95 GKGLKDSIDQLIERA
+95 GQGLKDSIDQLIERA

-137 IGAANVMTGAYGVL
+137 IGAANVMAGSYGVL
-151 TAGAELFGM
+151 SAGAELFGM

-245 AVGSAL
+245 AVGTAL

-261 SNVSG
+261 TSNASLLEDAIKSVKGATVDNQAKLEAYKTTLETAEKGTYQYAQAEKGLLEMAKSFNVSIQTKNG
-266 ELSDKIKAQQS
+266 H
-277 LIKGTA
+277 
-283 DAASGNITE
+283 IT
-292 FEKLS
+292 
-297 IEWANLRTE
+297 NL
-306 AQQKQWIHDNQS
+306 
-318 AFERLGL
+318 
-325 SVNSVSGAFDVF
+325 
-337 VRNKSKYIQAMTE
+337 
-350 IARASAYMDLAKEQF
+350 
-365 KKGVENS
+365 
-372 LKVTKAP
+372 TKAYN
-379 TAKAGDYVSG
+379 D
-389 LSKEEQE
+389 LSKAIWNASVQEAMFEANKNAIQKLIELKKEEAN
-396 FIRGN
+396 IRKNIATN
-401 KKYYTTQQKMY
+401 KKYEGNSIST
-412 GGYRLSF
+412 S
-419 PTLTPA
+419 
-425 GAQALFKRRSRN
+425 
-437 ALRAK
+437 
-442 NKNTEDINAVGE
+442 DINTV
-454 YYIQKALDSGNK
+454 DSGTLRGKRLEGDLASNLK
-466 AEELGLKSGGTS
+466 AQKQVEQDLRTTNQQLNSMWKKVPYADNGGGTPKS
-478 KTQRR
+478 R
-483 RSGSGRT
+483 RSGGGGRT

-533 YNENVKRLSG
+533 YNENVKRLSS

-566 LKDEQGY
+566 FQDNQGY
-573 KQSDGFKSLKFTES
+573 KQSDGFQSLKFTES
-587 ITKLRSGLDKVSDGI
+587 ITKLRSGLDKVSDGV

-621 NSEALKTLTAVL
+621 NSEALKTLTTVL

-647 EVGAIAGLI
+647 EVGAIMGLI
-656 PFSNRFEGNAGGLQ
+656 PLSNRFEGNTGGLQ
-670 GLVADGS
+670 GLIADGT

-700 TRRTGK
+700 IRRTGK

>member
-10 LDAGNYSQTLKS
+10 LDAGNYEQTLKS

-53 SFAKLATSATST
+53 SFGRLATSASST
-65 KQQLREITSA
+65 KQQLREITAA
-75 INDLKTAYAAMT
+75 INDLKTAYTAMT

-95 GKGLKDSIDQLIERA
+95 GQGLKDSIDQLIERA

-137 IGAANVMTGAYGVL
+137 IGAANVMAGSYGVL
-151 TAGAELFGM
+151 SAGAELFGM

-245 AVGSAL
+245 AVGTAL

-261 SNVSG
+261 TSNASLLEDAIKSVKGATVDNQAKLEAYKTTLETAEKGTYQYAQAEKGLLEMAKSFNVSIQTKNG
-266 ELSDKIKAQQS
+266 H
-277 LIKGTA
+277 
-283 DAASGNITE
+283 IT
-292 FEKLS
+292 
-297 IEWANLRTE
+297 NL
-306 AQQKQWIHDNQS
+306 
-318 AFERLGL
+318 
-325 SVNSVSGAFDVF
+325 
-337 VRNKSKYIQAMTE
+337 
-350 IARASAYMDLAKEQF
+350 
-365 KKGVENS
+365 
-372 LKVTKAP
+372 TKAYN
-379 TAKAGDYVSG
+379 D
-389 LSKEEQE
+389 LSKAIWNASVQEAMFEANKNAIQKLIELKKEEAN
-396 FIRGN
+396 IRKNIATN
-401 KKYYTTQQKMY
+401 KKYEGNSIST
-412 GGYRLSF
+412 S
-419 PTLTPA
+419 
-425 GAQALFKRRSRN
+425 
-437 ALRAK
+437 
-442 NKNTEDINAVGE
+442 DINTV
-454 YYIQKALDSGNK
+454 DSGTLRGKRLEGDLASNLK
-466 AEELGLKSGGTS
+466 AQEQVEQDLNTTNQQLNSMWKNAPYADNGGGTPKS
-478 KTQRR
+478 R
-483 RSGSGRT
+483 RSGGGGRT

-533 YNENVKRLSG
+533 YNENVKRLSS

-566 LKDEQGY
+566 FQDEQGY
-573 KQSDGFKSLKFTES
+573 KQSDDFKSLKFTES

-621 NSEALKTLTAVL
+621 NSEALKTLTTVL

-647 EVGAIAGLI
+647 EVGAIMGLI
-656 PFSNRFEGNAGGLQ
+656 PLSNRFEGNTGGLQ
-670 GLVADGS
+670 GLIADGT

-700 TRRTGK
+700 IRRTGK

>member
-10 LDAGNYSQTLKS
+10 LDAGNYEQTLKS

-65 KQQLREITSA
+65 KQQLREITAA

-137 IGAANVMTGAYGVL
+137 LGAANVMTGAYGVL

-230 VAKANPYALLATAIV
+230 VAKANPYVLLASAIV
-245 AVGSAL
+245 AVGTAL

-261 SNVSG
+261 TSNASLLEDAIKSVKGATVDNQAKLEAYKTTLETAKKGTYQYAQAEKGLLEMAKSFNVSIQTKNGHITNLTKAYKDLSKAIWNASVQEAMFEANKNAIQKLIELKKEEAVLKDRIKKSKELEEVNGNIYTYSVTGVSLSNVQAGQTHS
-266 ELSDKIKAQQS
+266 LQQR
-277 LIKGTA
+277 LA
-283 DAASGNITE
+283 GNQR
-292 FEKLS
+292 
-297 IEWANLRTE
+297 A
-306 AQQKQWIHDNQS
+306 QKQVEQDLNTTNQQLNSMWENVPYADN
-318 AFERLGL
+318 G
-325 SVNSVSGAFDVF
+325 
-337 VRNKSKYIQAMTE
+337 
-350 IARASAYMDLAKEQF
+350 
-365 KKGVENS
+365 
-372 LKVTKAP
+372 
-379 TAKAGDYVSG
+379 
-389 LSKEEQE
+389 
-396 FIRGN
+396 
-401 KKYYTTQQKMY
+401 
-412 GGYRLSF
+412 
-419 PTLTPA
+419 
-425 GAQALFKRRSRN
+425 
-437 ALRAK
+437 
-442 NKNTEDINAVGE
+442 
-454 YYIQKALDSGNK
+454 
-466 AEELGLKSGGTS
+466 GGTPKS
-478 KTQRR
+478 R
-483 RSGSGRT
+483 RSGGGGRT
-490 VAAAVNKPLT
+490 VAATVEKPLT

-533 YNENVKRLSG
+533 YNENVKRLSS

-566 LKDEQGY
+566 FQDEQGH
-573 KQSDGFKSLKFTES
+573 KQSDDFKSLKFTES
-587 ITKLRSGLDKVSDGI
+587 ITKLRSGLDEMSNGV
-602 SAGSSLVS
+602 SAGSSLVDGIS
-610 NISSIITTLGG
+610 NIITTLGG
-621 NSEALKTLTAVL
+621 NSEALKTLTTAL

-647 EVGAIAGLI
+647 EVGAILGLI
-656 PFSNRFEGNAGGLQ
+656 PLSNRFEGNAGGLQ
-670 GLVADGS
+670 GLIADGT